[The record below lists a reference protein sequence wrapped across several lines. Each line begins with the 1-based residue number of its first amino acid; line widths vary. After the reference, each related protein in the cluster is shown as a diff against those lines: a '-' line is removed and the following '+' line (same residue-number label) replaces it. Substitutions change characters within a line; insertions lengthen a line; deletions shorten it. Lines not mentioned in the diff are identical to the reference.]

1 MTQALANYRI
11 CDFTGQ
17 LAGAGA
23 TRALAAFGA
32 EVIRIE
38 DPVNEGRW
46 DILRGQPPYMDE
58 RRGINLGGSF
68 NNHNANKLGITLN
81 LRTERGKELLRDLVR
96 VSDAVTENFSA
107 GVLERLG
114 FGYERLRG
122 AEAGHR
128 LRLQQRLRRERP
140 LPRLQDLG
148 PDRAGDLRAD
158 VDLEAP

>member
-46 DILRGQPPYMDE
+46 DILRGQPPYPDE

-68 NNHNANKLGITLN
+68 NNHNTNKLGITLN
-81 LRTERGKELLRDLVR
+81 LRSERARELLRQLVR

-107 GVLERLG
+107 GVLQRLG
-114 FGYERLRG
+114 FGYE
-122 AEAGHR
+122 
-128 LRLQQRLRRERP
+128 Q
-140 LPRLQDLG
+140 
-148 PDRAGDLRAD
+148 LRALKPD
-158 VDLEAP
+158 IVYVSNSGFGGSGPTATSRPGARSCRRSPD